1 MGDAADAKEMRK
13 TFIVPAI
20 KPFDHYDFSRAKI
33 ACNLAWLVAKA
44 FGTDNVPEEL
54 REPFYTDQYDQE
66 HIKPPVV
73 NLLLSAELYCRAGS
87 LILKSD
93 AAKPLLGHDAVI
105 QALAQKGLYVTDQEK
120 LVTERDLHKKPIQ
133 MSAHLA
139 MIDTLMMAYT
149 VEMVSVEKVIACT
162 QQYSSF
168 FQATDL
174 PYDIEDAVMYWINKV
189 NEHLKDIMEQEQKL
203 KEHHSAESAG
213 GQKTESVLTD
223 LSQINANPMRETN
236 SPTKWFWKLVP
247 ARYRKEQTLLKQLP
261 CIPLVENLLK
271 DGTDGCALAALI
283 HFYCPDIV
291 KLEDICLKETM
302 SLADSLYNLQLIQEF
317 CQEYLNQ
324 CCHFSLEDMLYAASS
339 IKSNYMVFMAELFW
353 WFEVVKPSFVQP
365 RVVVHPQVEPAK
377 DAPSAHS
384 LNANRRNYV
393 DGPSGS
399 DFIARLESP
408 TYTPSHQLHTPQQSY
423 SSVPGVIRRSTSMSY
438 VDGYVGTW
446 PKEKRSSLHG
456 VSFDISFDKEK
467 SIPVTTPNRG
477 MTRSVSN
484 EGLTLNINRMPKHIR
499 KNLSFKPVNGEEENQ
514 DIEEEKDTI
523 AHKDIKANQSL
534 NTNQKNANE
543 SSCHR
548 FPNGALQNR
557 AVLDDFGNQIET
569 PSIEEALQI
578 IHDTEKSPRVIQP
591 DQITNGFFLHNQ
603 EMSILNSNIKPN
615 QSTPDI
621 ITDTKGALS
630 PVTDNTEVD
639 TGIHVPSE
647 DIPETMD
654 EDSSLRDYTVSM
666 DSDMEEPSKFLQDY
680 DMRASNHRDQ
690 LSPCPS
696 SVSTKSQAG
705 SSASSSSGVKM
716 TSFAE
721 QKFRK
726 LNHTDSR
733 SSGSSSQ
740 KTTPEGSELN
750 IPHVVAWTH
759 IPEEASVPQGRDT
772 TQLLASEMV
781 HLRMKLEEK
790 RRAIEAQKKK
800 VEAAFTKQRQ
810 KMGRTAFLNVV
821 KKKGDGVS
829 PLREEAAGAEDE
841 KVFTDSNQLKEKE
854 TQKSDEQTSKTSEL
868 IKENPEN
875 SHSKWLKSPA
885 TPMDA
890 EKHWNLA
897 SPSEE
902 NFNEGDILE
911 YTKSIE
917 KLNSSLHF
925 LQQEMQRLSLQQE
938 MLMQMREHQAWVISP
953 PQPSPQKQIRDFKSS
968 SRQMGTP
975 SPIAPFSQESPRS
988 THQSPQSSNRK
999 NASFHIKMQ
1008 RTPRPNELKITPLN
1022 RTLTAPRSV
1031 DSLPRLRRFSPSQVP
1046 IQTRSFVCFG
1056 DDGEHIGE
1064 PQLRGNLLKEVKPT
1078 EEVSKEEGPKL
1089 LKQCEQKLEEKEI
1102 KPIESNVSEVLA
1114 QPITETVCVTP
1125 NEDQLSQAILPTPAP
1140 KTANLIEVSLSD
1152 LKPPEKNEVSVE
1164 KYEGESDREQFEDDQ
1179 KVCCGFFFK
1188 DDQKAENDMA
1198 MKRAALLEKRLRRE
1212 RETLL
1217 RKQQLEAELEH
1228 KKEETRRKTEEERQK
1243 KEDERARREFIKQ
1256 EYMRRKQLK
1265 LMEEM
1270 DTVIKPRSLSIKQ
1283 KKPRPKSIHRD
1294 HIESPKTPIKG
1305 PPVSSLSLA
1314 SLNTGDNE
1322 SVQSGKRTP
1331 RSESVEGF
1339 LSPSRCGSRNG
1350 EKDWENASTT
1360 SSVASATEYTGP
1372 KLFKEPSAK
1381 SNKYIIQNALAHC
1394 CLAGKVNEGQKKK
1407 ILEEMEKSDANN
1419 FLILFRDSGCQFRSL
1434 YTYCPDT
1441 EEINKLTGIGPK
1453 SITKK
1458 MIEGLY
1464 KYNSD
1469 RKQFSHIPAKT
1480 LSASVDAITIHSH
1493 LWQTKRPVTPKKLL
1507 PTKA

>member
-1 MGDAADAKEMRK
+1 MGDAADPKEMRK

-44 FGTDNVPEEL
+44 FGTENVPEEL

-213 GQKTESVLTD
+213 GQK
-223 LSQINANPMRETN
+223 

-339 IKSNYMVFMAELFW
+339 VKSNYLVFMAELFW

-365 RVVVHPQVEPAK
+365 RVVVDPQAEHAK
-377 DAPSAHS
+377 DAASAHS

-399 DFIARLESP
+399 EFVARLESP
-408 TYTPSHQLHTPQQSY
+408 TYTPSHQLHTPQQPY

-467 SIPVTTPNRG
+467 SIPVSTPNRG
-477 MTRSVSN
+477 ITRSVSN

-523 AHKDIKANQSL
+523 AHKDTKANQSL
-534 NTNQKNANE
+534 NTNHKNANE
-543 SSCHR
+543 SSHYR
-548 FPNGALQNR
+548 FPNEALQNR

-603 EMSILNSNIKPN
+603 ELSILNSNIKPN
-615 QSTPDI
+615 QSTPDT

-750 IPHVVAWTH
+750 IPHVVAWNH

-841 KVFTDSNQLKEKE
+841 KVFTDSNRLKEKE
-854 TQKSDEQTSKTSEL
+854 TQKCDEQTSKISEL

-938 MLMQMREHQAWVISP
+938 MLMQMREQQAWVISP

-968 SRQMGTP
+968 SRHMGTP

-988 THQSPQSSNRK
+988 THQSPQSSNKK

-1056 DDGEHIGE
+1056 DDGEHTGE

-1078 EEVSKEEGPKL
+1078 EEITKEGPKL

-1102 KPIESNVSEVLA
+1102 KPIESNVSEVLS
-1114 QPITETVCVTP
+1114 QPITETVCLTP
-1125 NEDQLSQAILPTPAP
+1125 NEDQLSQPILPTPAP

-1164 KYEGESDREQFEDDQ
+1164 KYEGESDKEQFEDDQ